1 MTGSPAL
8 AARLAGVSHR
18 YRRAVALEGIDLELP
33 AGELIGFVGP
43 DGVGKSTL
51 LALVAGARR
60 IQQGRVEVLGGD
72 MRRATHRRE
81 VCRRIAYMPQGLG
94 RNLYPT
100 LSIRE
105 NLGFFARLFGQGR
118 EDRAARIPAL
128 LAATGLAPFARRPVA
143 QLSGGMKQKLGLC
156 CALLHDPD
164 VLILDEPT
172 TGVDPLS
179 RRHFWEIIA
188 ELRAQRPGMT
198 VLVSTAYFDEAERF
212 DRLVAMHG
220 ARILAEGTPAAI
232 KARTGEPTLEH
243 AFVSLLP
250 AHIREAHRELPPHE
264 PPPDDPEVA
273 IDADGLTRRFGDFTA
288 VEDVSFTIHRGEVF
302 GFIGSNGCGKTTTM
316 KMLAGLLPPTA
327 GTAALFGHTVDAR
340 DVGTRRRV
348 GFMSQSF
355 SLYTELTVRQN
366 LVLHARLFHL
376 PRATAQARIAA
387 LVERF
392 GLAAHLDQPAE
403 SVPLGVRQ
411 RLSLAVAVIHE
422 PEVLILD
429 EPTSGV
435 DPVARDEFWAL
446 LSDLSR
452 RQGVTIF
459 LSTHFMAEAERCD
472 RVALMH
478 AGRVLAQGTPQRI
491 AADAGAPDLEE
502 AFVAHLSAGE
512 DAGEKA
518 HLARPPPAAASR
530 SPLFSVKRTLAQSYR
545 ESLEIA
551 RDPMRLVF
559 AILGPVLLMFVF
571 GLGVTFDI
579 ERVAFAVLDADNTAE
594 SRAYL
599 ENYTESRYFEQHAA
613 PRDAS
618 QMEQRLRSGEL
629 RFAVEVPPGFGRDM
643 RAGRVPQ
650 VLVQV
655 DGAFPFRAQS
665 VAAYVEGAHGAF
677 VQRLLRERGVERLPA
692 PADLEMRFR
701 YNQDIRSMFAVVP
714 GIIMIILMLIP
725 AVTTAMGVVR
735 EKELGSITNLYV
747 TPTTG
752 IEFLLGKQLPYVAI
766 ALVNFAVLLLLTV
779 VFFHVPLKGSAA
791 ALTAGAVLYVMA
803 ATAFGLVVS
812 SFVRTQIAA
821 MFAAAILASLPT
833 VQYSG
838 FMLPVAS
845 MSPDAQFIARIFPPM
860 YFEHVSVGTF
870 TKALGLADVATDLA
884 ALAIITVAFLA
895 LARALLR
902 TQER

>member
-18 YRRAVALEGIDLELP
+18 YRGAVALEGIDLELP

-60 IQQGRVEVLGGD
+60 IQQGHVEVLGGD
-72 MRRATHRRE
+72 MRRAAHRRE

-232 KARTGEPTLEH
+232 KARTGQPTLEH

-288 VEDVSFTIHRGEVF
+288 VQDVSFTIHRGEVF

-376 PRATAQARIAA
+376 PRAKAQARIAE

-491 AADAGAPDLEE
+491 VADAGARDLEE

-512 DAGEKA
+512 SAGEKA

-643 RAGRVPQ
+643 RAGRTPQ

-766 ALVNFAVLLLLTV
+766 ALANFAVLLLLTV

-870 TKALGLADVATDLA
+870 TKALGVADVATDLA